1 MKITMGGGV
10 DWTFKF
16 PGFSS
21 IFHTINNFLLIN
33 WTCFCLCNT
42 QVPQSSKKKNK
53 AKGTLSNIV
62 RQNSGRIKHR
72 KGKQQTEVKVPI
84 QVLWESRNKSKDL
97 SKNLC
102 PYPKLLMNL
111 PPFFQANS
119 FLHLQK
125 RKKTP
130 PSGSSELFSCL
141 FPLLKRMHS
150 SNSALFLV
158 ALFASLEKCMSR
170 RNSNSS
176 EKKIKATFIIL

>member
-1 MKITMGGGV
+1 M
-10 DWTFKF
+10 
-16 PGFSS
+16 
-21 IFHTINNFLLIN
+21 
-33 WTCFCLCNT
+33 
-42 QVPQSSKKKNK
+42 
-53 AKGTLSNIV
+53 
-62 RQNSGRIKHR
+62 RQNSGRVKHR

-84 QVLWESRNKSKDL
+84 QVIWESRNKSKDL

-150 SNSALFLV
+150 SNSALFLA

-176 EKKIKATFIIL
+176 EKKNKSHIYHPLKVQSSQSTSRVMRSWYLTPLKVLQQNEGGESQWLPMPVKSMLLLS